1 MFEVMAARRGL
12 RDCRIDT
19 NSFVPN
25 ASPRRQTDLHRVQPD
40 QWRAKH
46 HGVTA
51 ATFLV
56 EVSSE
61 PLRRIAEL
69 IDVVN

>member
-1 MFEVMAARRGL
+1 ML
-12 RDCRIDT
+12 RPGGKLIST
-19 NSFVPN
+19 VS
-25 ASPRRQTDLHRVQPD
+25 QPD
-40 QWRAKH
+40 QGRAKH

>member
-1 MFEVMAARRGL
+1 MLRPGGKLISTVSNPINGAQSTMAL
-12 RDCRIDT
+12 
-19 NSFVPN
+19 
-25 ASPRRQTDLHRVQPD
+25 
-40 QWRAKH
+40 
-46 HGVTA
+46 TA

-56 EVSSE
+56 DVSSE